1 MGPVKLAIPA
11 RPEFVGVVRLAVT
24 SLAREAGLE
33 EERVDDLKIAV
44 SEACT
49 NAMPEISDPGSAE
62 AISILWD
69 ASDGNATVEISG
81 SGVLPPTAARYPFST
96 DLLQTLL
103 DGYEVEDGP
112 DGSTMRLSVAL
123 EP

>member
-11 RPEFVGVVRLAVT
+11 LPEYVGVVRLAVT
-24 SLAREAGLE
+24 SLAREVGLD

-49 NAMPEISDPGSAE
+49 NVMPETPHPGSAE
-62 AISILWD
+62 AISILWH
-69 ASDGNATVEISG
+69 AVDGSATVEIRG
-81 SGVLPPTAARYPFST
+81 SGALPPTAARYAFSN
-96 DLLQTLL
+96 DLLRTLL

-112 DGSTMRLSVAL
+112 DGSTMRLSVRL
-123 EP
+123 